1 MKPIG
6 CIIYMCVSS
15 LHAQRM
21 SNIFSLI
28 VPLYY
33 IGCLLFTHNTQ
44 NTQNP
49 PPSPPI
55 HQRLY
60 ELYLWRTSY
69 WRTYKFSGSVV
80 VHTFFKSYTLTGYGD
95 FLWTA
100 FLSLD
105 IIFYDLDK
113 SIWLN
118 LGITVMNI
126 CILNT

>member
-6 CIIYMCVSS
+6 CIIYVCVSI

-49 PPSPPI
+49 PPPPKSIKGCMNCIFEERHIGELTNSPV
-55 HQRLY
+55 Q
-60 ELYLWRTSY
+60 
-69 WRTYKFSGSVV
+69 F
-80 VHTFFKSYTLTGYGD
+80 VHTFFKSYTLTV
-95 FLWTA
+95 
-100 FLSLD
+100 
-105 IIFYDLDK
+105 IFYK
-113 SIWLN
+113 RHFYF
-118 LGITVMNI
+118 
-126 CILNT
+126 